1 MLDYIIEYLGEHGT
15 VVLSDKEQS
24 KLEGGIKLYL
34 LENGI
39 DQNERREYYKQFV
52 RNSLQKVNKED
63 FKNYFME
70 YKNISDVRQIVF
82 EYQADG
88 KIPAERRQNLI
99 QCMEDLYKS
108 GLGVR
113 YIPATEVSQIINSAT

>member
-39 DQNERREYYKQFV
+39 DQNERREYY
-52 RNSLQKVNKED
+52 LQGT
-63 FKNYFME
+63 
-70 YKNISDVRQIVF
+70 S
-82 EYQADG
+82 
-88 KIPAERRQNLI
+88 
-99 QCMEDLYKS
+99 
-108 GLGVR
+108 
-113 YIPATEVSQIINSAT
+113 